1 MFFFSFECP
10 YCPPPPYIQCFT
22 VLQLCF
28 ITNESP
34 RSVVIKRQKNIII
47 QLVFN
52 KLLLIFFFKLK
63 NPLFCKLINDYP
75 GSMHDYKN
83 KVEAHHEI

>member
-1 MFFFSFECP
+1 M
-10 YCPPPPYIQCFT
+10 
-22 VLQLCF
+22 
-28 ITNESP
+28 
-34 RSVVIKRQKNIII
+34 VIKRQKNIII

-75 GSMHDYKN
+75 GSMHDLKN